1 MSPSEHT
8 VKTPSEGFADSLA
21 PSRPASPAC
30 AEASAGKRDTLPDG
44 APRGYEVNIGV
55 PPYLG
60 ENRPRS
66 LKTVPSNSY
75 RARSGSERL

>member
-21 PSRPASPAC
+21 PSRPAS
-30 AEASAGKRDTLPDG
+30 RDTLPDG
-44 APRGYEVNIGV
+44 APRGSEVNIGV